1 MENSI
6 YLGLSRQ
13 MVLQT
18 NMDIVANNIANMN
31 TSGFRG
37 QNPLFE
43 EYMSDPRDADDPLS
57 FVYDYGQYQ
66 MTKQGSIEQTGNPFN
81 VALNG
86 PGFMGVQMPGG
97 ETAYTRDGNFQKRAD
112 GTLVTSSGLPVMSD
126 GGPIVISDNATEIN
140 IDEKGVVS
148 DQNGPIAKLMVV
160 EFENVQELEPAGNNL
175 YISKGNSA
183 AATKTKVAQGF
194 LEGSNVEPV
203 VEMSRMIEIL
213 RDFQSTQ
220 KLLEGE
226 HERLRSAIQKLTQ
239 V

>member
-31 TSGFRG
+31 TTGFRG
-37 QNPLFE
+37 QNPVFE
-43 EYMSDPRDADDPLS
+43 EYLSDPRYADDPLS

-66 MTKQGSIEQTGNPFN
+66 MTTQGSFERTDNPFN

-86 PGFMGVQMPGG
+86 PGYMGVEMPDG
-97 ETAYTRDGNFQKRAD
+97 ETAYTRDGNFQKTAD
-112 GTLVTSSGLPVMSD
+112 GTLVNSAGLSILGS
-126 GGPIVISDNATEIN
+126 GGPIVIPANATEIT
-140 IDEKGVVS
+140 IDEQGVVS
-148 DQNGPIAKLMVV
+148 DQNGPIAQLMIV
-160 EFENVQELEPAGNNL
+160 EFENVQELEPAGHNL
-175 YISKGNSA
+175 YTTDSDSA
-183 AATKTKVAQGF
+183 PAENTIAAQGF
-194 LEGSNVEPV
+194 LESSNVQPV
-203 VEMSRMIEIL
+203 VEMTRMIEIL

-220 KLLEGE
+220 RLLENE
-226 HERLRSAIQKLTQ
+226 HERLRSAIQKLTE

>member
-37 QNPLFE
+37 QNPVFE
-43 EYMSDPRDADDPLS
+43 EFISDPRHADDPLS

-66 MTKQGSIEQTGNPFN
+66 MTTQGPFDQTGNPFN

-86 PGFMGVQMPGG
+86 PGFMGVQMPDG
-97 ETAYTRDGNFQKRAD
+97 ETGYTRDGNLQKRAD
-112 GTLVTSSGLPVMSD
+112 GTLVNSSGLPILGD
-126 GGPIVISDNATEIN
+126 GGPIVIPANALEIS
-140 IDEKGVVS
+140 IDEKGVIS
-148 DQNGPIAKLMVV
+148 DQNGPIAKLMIV
-160 EFENVQELEPAGNNL
+160 EFENVQELNPAGNNL
-175 YISKGNSA
+175 YISESDGTEAENTLA
-183 AATKTKVAQGF
+183 AQGF
-194 LEGSNVEPV
+194 LEGSNVQPV
-203 VEMSRMIEIL
+203 VEMTRMVKIL

-220 KLLEGE
+220 RLLEGE
-226 HERLRSAIQKLTQ
+226 HERLRGAIRTLTQ